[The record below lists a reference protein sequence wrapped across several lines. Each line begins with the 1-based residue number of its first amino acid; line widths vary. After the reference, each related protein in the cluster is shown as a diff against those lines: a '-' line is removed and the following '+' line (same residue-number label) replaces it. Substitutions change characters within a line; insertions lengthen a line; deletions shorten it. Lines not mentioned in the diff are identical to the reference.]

1 MKWNH
6 ELVCGLWLLALSA
19 AIGGDMLHAVE
30 IIAHRGASSE
40 APENT
45 LLAFANHGMVGEL
58 MRPDGGDADLVLNRL
73 GQAGTD
79 VGALA
84 ATLQR
89 EGAEAFV
96 TSWKD
101 LLSCLEAKS
110 ATLRDAA
117 LAGDRR

>member
-1 MKWNH
+1 M
-6 ELVCGLWLLALSA
+6 
-19 AIGGDMLHAVE
+19 
-30 IIAHRGASSE
+30 
-40 APENT
+40 PENT

-89 EGAEAFV
+89 DGAEAFV

-117 LAGDRR
+117 LAGGRR

>member
-1 MKWNH
+1 MPH
-6 ELVCGLWLLALSA
+6 LELNNPPGRPR
-19 AIGGDMLHAVE
+19 GGFFSVAGPRIL
-30 IIAHRGASSE
+30 AHRGFAIA